1 MIQPLLV
8 FSDWGILA
16 LRLALGLILVVHGW
30 PKIKN
35 LRGTAGNF
43 ETMGFKPGIFWGT
56 IVALLEFVGGLFV
69 LAGLFTQLV
78 SLFVA
83 LEFLIILLKLKR
95 GSSFA
100 GGYEFDLLIL
110 ASALSLAMLGSGA
123 FSLDQ
128 FF

>member
-1 MIQPLLV
+1 MAV
-8 FSDWGILA
+8 
-16 LRLALGLILVVHGW
+16 R
-30 PKIKN
+30 K
-35 LRGTAGNF
+35 RTAGDQ
-43 ETMGFKPGIFWGT
+43 GV
-56 IVALLEFVGGLFV
+56 VALLEFVGGLFV

-110 ASALSLAMLGSGA
+110 ASALSLATLGSGA

-128 FF
+128 FFGLLLY